1 MCFVVLLH
9 SHPRVDAT
17 STLAAVGSCCTQT
30 NTEVLAVAICRSSQ
44 VYPTHA
50 SHQLTSYDAPLPPV
64 SPPPRVERLAEAYP
78 AAPAL
83 LFHAYFALV
92 TSTSIALLAPTL
104 YQRRLIDVKGLSA
117 MQFLTAAPAVMSL
130 IDAAVM
136 GSAATNNPI
145 QIYLGFLH

>member
-1 MCFVVLLH
+1 MPP
-9 SHPRVDAT
+9 SP
-17 STLAAVGSCCTQT
+17 
-30 NTEVLAVAICRSSQ
+30 
-44 VYPTHA
+44 P
-50 SHQLTSYDAPLPPV
+50 PLPPCRP
-64 SPPPRVERLAEAYP
+64 PPPRVERLAEAYP

-92 TSTSIALLAPTL
+92 TSTSLALLAPTL
-104 YQRRLIDVKGLSA
+104 YQRRLITVRQLSA

-145 QIYLGFLH
+145 EIYLGFLH